1 MNFKEKLQEAYEAG
15 YRQALNE
22 QVPPGGKGM
31 PPPVVPPVTPDTG
44 TEPGLGD
51 AVNLPS
57 NLPQWIID
65 LIRQQTGQGPRK
77 ILKRYLKGRGLPRE
91 FRPQLSKADRRKLLE
106 LIKSM
111 YPDLQNEWW
120 FSTMTGIML
129 KWMIGEPLT
138 FLERQI
144 LKIIGIDFGEL
155 VDTLLPQLDEFL
167 SDLFG
172 NP

>member
-1 MNFKEKLQEAYEAG
+1 MNYRNRLQEAYEAG

-57 NLPQWIID
+57 DLPQWIID

-77 ILKRYLKGRGLPRE
+77 ILKRYLKGRGLPKE
-91 FRPQLSKADRRKLLE
+91 IRPQVSKAQRRKLLE
-106 LIKSM
+106 LIRNM

-120 FSTMTGIML
+120 FGTMTGIML

-167 SDLFG
+167 KDLFG

>member
-1 MNFKEKLQEAYEAG
+1 MNFKDKLQEAYEAG
-15 YRQALNE
+15 YRQALSE
-22 QVPPGGKGM
+22 QFPPGGGQK
-31 PPPVVPPVTPDTG
+31 PPPIISPVTPDTG

-57 NLPQWIID
+57 DLPRWIID
-65 LIRQQTGQGPRK
+65 LIRLQTGQGPRK
-77 ILKRYLKGRGLPRE
+77 IVKRYLKGRGLPKE
-91 FRPQLSKADRRKLLE
+91 LRPQLSKADRRKLLE
-106 LIKSM
+106 LIRSM
-111 YPDLQNEWW
+111 YPNLRNEWW
-120 FSTMTGIML
+120 FGTITSIML

-144 LKIIGIDFGEL
+144 LKFAGVDFGEL